1 MRQCKKPNHADAN
14 GFGHAQHGKQRR
26 RTLSM
31 ESTGDKLRAFFFALL
46 VHLAVLAIALIGM
59 FWTESTRPVTLP
71 GPIIEAELVGVAQA
85 PKPHAANKSRPTPP
99 APVTPPEPV
108 KPPTPE
114 TVDAAPPPKP
124 SPPKP
129 TPEEI
134 KRDQAAQAEILRQ
147 DQKNQDRVAE
157 IAREKAE
164 KADKAEAERKRQE
177 QILLE
182 QQQQE
187 EQAKREQAI
196 QKELDA
202 VKKKREVAE
211 KKLKLEQEK
220 QKQLADANAKPAAK
234 PPAAAQRA
242 PAAEVPEA
250 DKAQTG
256 MNGTDA
262 SLLGEYSAAIQNA
275 VTLSWLR
282 PDNATTGLRCRIH
295 ITQIPGGEVL
305 SANVTGPCNADA
317 VTRNSIEQAVKRA
330 APLPYKGYEKVFQ
343 RDLDLNFRYDG

>member
-1 MRQCKKPNHADAN
+1 
-14 GFGHAQHGKQRR
+14 
-26 RTLSM
+26 M
-31 ESTGDKLRAFFFALL
+31 EKTGDKLRAFFYALL
-46 VHLAVLAIALIGM
+46 VHLVVVAIAVLGM
-59 FWTESTRPVTLP
+59 FWSNATKPVTLP

-85 PKPHAANKSRPTPP
+85 PKAHAVSKSKPTPP

-108 KPPTPE
+108 KPPTAEPA
-114 TVDAAPPPKP
+114 DATPP
-124 SPPKP
+124 SKP
-129 TPEEI
+129 TPPRPTPQEI
-134 KRDQAAQAEILRQ
+134 KRDQDAQAEILRQ
-147 DQKNQDRVAE
+147 DQKNQERVAE
-157 IAREKAE
+157 VAREKAE
-164 KADKAEAERKRQE
+164 KAEKVEVERKRQE
-177 QILLE
+177 KILLE
-182 QQQQE
+182 QKEQE
-187 EQAKREQAI
+187 EQAKREEAI
-196 QKELDA
+196 QKQIDA
-202 VKKKREVAE
+202 AKKLTDAAK

-220 QKQLADANAKPAAK
+220 QKQLADVNAKPAAK

-250 DKAQTG
+250 EKAQTG

>member
-1 MRQCKKPNHADAN
+1 
-14 GFGHAQHGKQRR
+14 
-26 RTLSM
+26 M
-31 ESTGDKLRAFFFALL
+31 EKTGDKLRAFFYALL
-46 VHLAVLAIALIGM
+46 VHLVVVAIAVLGM
-59 FWTESTRPVTLP
+59 FWSNATKPVTLP

-85 PKPHAANKSRPTPP
+85 PKAHAVSKSKPTPP

-108 KPPTPE
+108 KPPTAEPA
-114 TVDAAPPPKP
+114 DATPP
-124 SPPKP
+124 SKP
-129 TPEEI
+129 TPPRPTPQEI
-134 KRDQAAQAEILRQ
+134 KRDQDAQAEILRQ
-147 DQKNQDRVAE
+147 DQKNQERVAE
-157 IAREKAE
+157 VAREKAE
-164 KADKAEAERKRQE
+164 KAEKVEVERKRQE
-177 QILLE
+177 KILLE
-182 QQQQE
+182 QKEQE
-187 EQAKREQAI
+187 EQAKREEAI
-196 QKELDA
+196 QKQIDA
-202 VKKKREVAE
+202 AKKLTDAAK

-220 QKQLADANAKPAAK
+220 QKQLADVNAKPAAK

-250 DKAQTG
+250 EKAQTG

-262 SLLGEYSAAIQNA
+262 SLLGEYRAAIQNA